1 MWHACLIGQTLN
13 MGFLW
18 AEGRGEMV
26 SKVNLL
32 QCSTSEGK
40 GAKHS
45 LENMLVKEGMLTS
58 FYVLQLV
65 FRRTNPLA
73 FP

>member
-1 MWHACLIGQTLN
+1 

-18 AEGRGEMV
+18 TEGRGKMV
-26 SKVNLL
+26 SKVNLP
-32 QCSTSEGK
+32 QRSTSEGK
-40 GAKHS
+40 DAKHN
-45 LENMLVKEGMLTS
+45 LENMLVKEGMNRS

-73 FP
+73 SPLSNVVGI